1 MNDDS
6 APVDRRTV
14 LATSALALTGLA
26 GCVTDDVDD
35 GAGSGNDGNGDD
47 ENDTNDGNDSNDGN
61 DNSDPSDD
69 PAIESAAI
77 ETTGTDCG
85 DPDDDDVTEVA
96 LDEDPIRIEGIL
108 PAPNP
113 CYEAILKSAAV
124 EDGTLDLTIDVEQ
137 DLPDDEECIECH
149 GAVEYAVTIDLAAG
163 VEISDVHVDHVTGG
177 SIGVAYESEQER
189 DSGEESDDGGEPEE
203 DDDPDDDSGVE
214 GSEHEIRDTSIETLD
229 SDCGSASDASV
240 TPESDRIVI
249 DGTIVAGNPCHEAV
263 LVDAAVR
270 DGELRIG
277 IDVESTLEEGEVW
290 IQCVGEIDYRA
301 IVEVTDAK
309 QLASVHVD
317 HVDGGS
323 YGSAWDSAS
332 DSERDD

>member
-6 APVDRRTV
+6 APLDRRTV

-35 GAGSGNDGNGDD
+35 GAGSGNGGNDDD
-47 ENDTNDGNDSNDGN
+47 ENDTNDGNG
-61 DNSDPSDD
+61 NSDPSDD
-69 PAIESAAI
+69 PAIESATI

-96 LDEDPIRIEGIL
+96 LDEDPIRIEGVL

-113 CYEAILKSAAV
+113 CHKAILESASV
-124 EDGTLDLTIDVEQ
+124 EGGTLDLTIDVEQ
-137 DLPDDEECIECH
+137 DLPDDEECVTCH
-149 GAVEYAVTIDLAAG
+149 GAVEYAVTVTLATD

-189 DSGEESDDGGEPEE
+189 DSGEEID
-203 DDDPDDDSGVE
+203 
-214 GSEHEIRDTSIETLD
+214 HEIRGTSIETLD
-229 SDCGSASDASV
+229 TDCGSTGDASV
-240 TPESDRIVI
+240 SPESDRIVI

-270 DGELRIG
+270 DGELRVG
-277 IDVESTLEEGEVW
+277 IDVESTLGEDEVC
-290 IQCVGEIDYRA
+290 IQCVGEIEYRA
-301 IVEVTDAK
+301 IVEVTDVE
-309 QLASVHVD
+309 QLASVIVD

-332 DSERDD
+332 ESDGT